1 MAESRAGRAVQSLLP
16 RRVVVAPAPMP
27 DLPALLLAVVML
39 AYWGRVGVMSVRI
52 RRRTRTLS
60 GVVPEQG
67 LERFLWLFF
76 IPLVAAWLV
85 LPFFAAFR
93 TSGMLAVPEAARG
106 DGWLA
111 VRVLAAGAALAL
123 LVATIRC
130 WRRMGRHWKM
140 AVTPGEKQPLITDG
154 PFARVRHPIYGYQIL
169 LMLASL
175 CVVPTV
181 PMLVV
186 ALVHVVLMVT
196 KARNEER
203 YLTGVHGA
211 AYDAYAA
218 RTGRFF
224 PRLSG

>member
-1 MAESRAGRAVQSLLP
+1 
-16 RRVVVAPAPMP
+16 MP
-27 DLPALLLAVVML
+27 DLPALLLAVVVL
-39 AYWGRVGVMSVRI
+39 AYWGRVGAMSARI

-76 IPLVAAWLV
+76 VPLVAVWIA
-85 LPFFAAFR
+85 LPFLAAWR
-93 TSGMLAVPEAARG
+93 ATGVLAVPETALGGGWRVVR
-106 DGWLA
+106 WLA
-111 VRVLAAGAALAL
+111 AFAGFAL
-123 LVATIRC
+123 LIATIRC

-140 AVTPGEKQPLITDG
+140 AVTPGEKQVLITDG

-175 CVVPTV
+175 CVVPTL
-181 PMLVV
+181 PMLAI
-186 ALVHVVLMVT
+186 ALVHVVLMVV
-196 KARNEER
+196 KARNEEQ
-203 YLTGVHGA
+203 YLRGVHGRDYE
-211 AYDAYAA
+211 AYVA

>member
-1 MAESRAGRAVQSLLP
+1 
-16 RRVVVAPAPMP
+16 MP
-27 DLPALLLAVVML
+27 DLPALTLAVVVL
-39 AYWGRVGVMSVRI
+39 AYWGRVGAMSARI

-76 IPLVAAWLV
+76 VPLVAAWIA
-85 LPFFAAFR
+85 LPYLAAFR
-93 TSGMLAVPEAARG
+93 TSGTFAVPDAARA
-106 DGWLA
+106 DGWWV
-111 VRVLAAGAALAL
+111 VRLLAAVAGFLL

-140 AVTPGEKQPLITDG
+140 AVTPGEKQVLITDG

-175 CVVPTV
+175 CVVPTL
-181 PMLVV
+181 PMLAIAV
-186 ALVHVVLMVT
+186 VHVVLMVA

-203 YLTGVHGA
+203 HLLDTHGSDYE
-211 AYDAYAA
+211 AYVA

-224 PRLSG
+224 PRLSH

>member
-1 MAESRAGRAVQSLLP
+1 
-16 RRVVVAPAPMP
+16 MP
-27 DLPALLLAVVML
+27 DLPALILAVVVL
-39 AYWGRVGVMSVRI
+39 AYWGRVGAMSARI
-52 RRRTRTLS
+52 RRRTQTLS

-76 IPLVAAWLV
+76 VPLVAAWIA
-85 LPFFAAFR
+85 LPWLAAFR
-93 TSGMLAVPEAARG
+93 DAGLLAVPETARG
-106 DGWLA
+106 GGWLVLRFA
-111 VRVLAAGAALAL
+111 AALAAVAL

-140 AVTPGEKQPLITDG
+140 AVTPGEKQVLITDG

-175 CVVPTV
+175 GVVPTL
-181 PMLVV
+181 PMLAI
-186 ALVHVVLMVT
+186 ALVHVVLMAT

-203 YLTGVHGA
+203 FLRGVHGRD
-211 AYDAYAA
+211 YEAYAA